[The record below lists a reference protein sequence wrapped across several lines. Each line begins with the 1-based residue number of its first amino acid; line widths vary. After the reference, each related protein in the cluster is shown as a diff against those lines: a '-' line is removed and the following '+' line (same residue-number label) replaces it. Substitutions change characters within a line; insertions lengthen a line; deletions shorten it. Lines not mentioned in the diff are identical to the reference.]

1 MAYAT
6 SEKSSAE
13 IVALTNQR
21 RPLLTQHRNDAWKL
35 EIPN

>member
-13 IVALTNQR
+13 IAALTNQR
-21 RPLLTQHRNDAWKL
+21 RPPLTHHHNDTWKL
-35 EIPN
+35 EISN